1 MRDMTWNVYV
11 ENFNQKRIEKY
22 DIFKHAKLMED
33 IRKNYKKNKNDFDTF
48 AQILKRD
55 IMYYFWSKCEWE
67 IVLTSWPEYPNFNEE
82 KIDVYDQIMLNWD
95 VFVKYV
101 WEMCHA
107 RKLKTKKEK

>member
-22 DIFKHAKLMED
+22 DIFRHAKLMED

-67 IVLTSWPEYPNFNEE
+67 IVLTSWPEYSNFNEK

-107 RKLKTKKEK
+107 RKLKAKKEK